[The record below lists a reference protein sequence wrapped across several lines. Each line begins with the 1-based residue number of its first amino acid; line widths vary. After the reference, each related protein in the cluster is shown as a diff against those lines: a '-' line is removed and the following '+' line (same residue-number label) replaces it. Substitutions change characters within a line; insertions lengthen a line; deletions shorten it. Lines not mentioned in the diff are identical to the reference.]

1 MDEGLYKHSFKTPE
15 RPLASLSVYNT
26 GLQRCEPDC
35 AWGPG
40 MRDHYL
46 IHYVIAGRGSYTLRG
61 RTYALSAGDMF
72 LAPPEERI
80 AYRADAQEPW
90 EYCWVGFHGLDARL
104 LLEQTGFAPERPVLH
119 FEERETPCALLL
131 DIYHARGG
139 RAFEAA
145 RMTGRLYAF
154 LAWLMENAHT
164 ERPGARRPG
173 EEHVRRACAF
183 IANNFADAIT
193 VEDIARSVGVCR
205 SRLHCVFQQAME
217 ISPAQYLARFRIR
230 QACRLLRET
239 DLSVKAVAY
248 SVGYEDPLYFS
259 RRFREI
265 MGCPPSRYAQQEAS
279 GAADAR

>member
-1 MDEGLYKHSFKTPE
+1 MIATKGNF
-15 RPLASLSVYNT
+15 PLLAESDIVIS
-26 GLQRCEPDC
+26 GG
-35 AWGPG
+35 GP
-40 MRDHYL
+40 
-46 IHYVIAGRGSYTLRG
+46 AGVAAALAAARRG
-61 RTYALSAGDMF
+61 
-72 LAPPEERI
+72 
-80 AYRADAQEPW
+80 YR
-90 EYCWVGFHGLDARL
+90 VL

-239 DLSVKAVAY
+239 DLSVKAVA
-248 SVGYEDPLYFS
+248 
-259 RRFREI
+259 
-265 MGCPPSRYAQQEAS
+265 
-279 GAADAR
+279 